1 MIVGIDPGSIRCG
14 WGVVERR
21 GTRLV
26 HHGHGVVR
34 LTDGAPLGTRL
45 ARLREAIAAVLDAHA
60 ARGVAVEDVFSHR
73 NARAALL
80 LGHARGVV
88 LEVCASRGLPIAAY
102 PPALVKRA
110 VAGSGKAEKS
120 QVARMVQAL
129 LALPALPPADA
140 ADALAIAICHA
151 NRSGRLFGET

>member
-1 MIVGIDPGSIRCG
+1 VKVLGIDPGSIRCG

-21 GTRLV
+21 GTRVV

-34 LTDGAPLGTRL
+34 LTDGAPLGERL
-45 ARLREAIAAVLDAHA
+45 ARLRAAISDVLDAQA
-60 ARGVAVEDVFSHR
+60 VASVAIEDVFSHK

-88 LEVCASRGLPIAAY
+88 LEVCAARTLDVAAY
-102 PPALVKRA
+102 APALVKRA
-110 VAGSGKAEKS
+110 VTGSGKAEKP
-120 QVARMVQAL
+120 QVARMVQAIL
-129 LALPALPPADA
+129 GLAEVPAADA

-151 NRSGRLFGET
+151 NRS

>member
-1 MIVGIDPGSIRCG
+1 VKVLGIDPGSIRCG
-14 WGVVERR
+14 WGIVERR

-34 LTDGAPLGTRL
+34 LTDGAPLPDRL
-45 ARLREAIAAVLDAHA
+45 ARLRAELAKVLDANGA
-60 ARGVAVEDVFSHR
+60 VGVAVEDVFSHK

-88 LEVCASRGLPIAAY
+88 LEVCAARTLEIAAY

-110 VAGSGKAEKS
+110 VTGSGKAEKP
-120 QVARMVQAL
+120 QVAKMVQVL
-129 LALPALPPADA
+129 LGLAEVPPADA
-140 ADALAIAICHA
+140 ADALAVAICHA
-151 NRSGRLFGET
+151 NRMS